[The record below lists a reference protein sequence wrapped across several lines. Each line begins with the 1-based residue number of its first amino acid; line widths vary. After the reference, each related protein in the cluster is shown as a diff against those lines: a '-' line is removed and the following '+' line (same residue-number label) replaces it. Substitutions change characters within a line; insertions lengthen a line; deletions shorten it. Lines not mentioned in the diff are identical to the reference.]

1 MYFLKAIQAWTCES
15 ISIFRDRGIFVLS
28 TQCRRN
34 RSNSQQ
40 LHRDFSHDRLAFR
53 AKGQTPSGFPR
64 SPHQKHSHIRSY
76 QRSDIGFPLNF
87 GWNFKFECL
96 DIYSKIDSGT
106 LQNICCNVVVAL
118 RSELTSPFTARSFEI
133 PTLENHHEFIDH
145 DCFCRQN

>member
-1 MYFLKAIQAWTCES
+1 MSQFQFLETEVSLYSVLNVDGTEATLNNCIV
-15 ISIFRDRGIFVLS
+15 IFHVTVWL
-28 TQCRRN
+28 
-34 RSNSQQ
+34 
-40 LHRDFSHDRLAFR
+40 FR

-64 SPHQKHSHIRSY
+64 SPHQKHSHNRSY
-76 QRSDIGFPLNF
+76 QRSDIGFPLSF
-87 GWNFKFECL
+87 GRKFKFKCL